1 MPYLTFG
8 LVIGKGGKLDALS
21 NEGRRQEVFL
31 ESKLPTV
38 STMTREA
45 IDYNQIAVLGNL
57 SFLQLCPLS
66 FLLPRSSQ

>member
-8 LVIGKGGKLDALS
+8 LVIGKGGKLDALL

-38 STMTREA
+38 STMTREKKT
-45 IDYNQIAVLGNL
+45 DTPHL
-57 SFLQLCPLS
+57 
-66 FLLPRSSQ
+66 